1 VLCFY
6 YNINVGEKPMKNRT
20 KVKSIAIALSL
31 FLITLFIFEIFIK
44 ENSISKPELISITN
58 RHLIGRE
65 VITNGATVY
74 TKDDQS
80 GKEPILHSMPDNS
93 IIIDSEEFIPVAISQ
108 FKTTK
113 ENDRYITPK
122 IIFNNGSVAVFTKP
136 DGSGWELEKG
146 DSIIYSFE
154 KYLVDFSETQ
164 SMAVGYIKNNTM
176 TKGNIYEN
184 RTGKYTEEIQET
196 GEYYLYIANFSS
208 ENIALKEGSITFN
221 TNR

>member
-1 VLCFY
+1 
-6 YNINVGEKPMKNRT
+6 MKNRT
-20 KVKSIAIALSL
+20 KIKDIAIVLFL
-31 FLITLFIFEIFIK
+31 FLITLFIFESSIK
-44 ENSISKPELISITN
+44 EKNISKPELISIAN
-58 RHLIGRE
+58 MHLIGKE
-65 VITNGATVY
+65 VVYNGAAVY

-80 GKEPILHSMPDNS
+80 GIEPTIQYMPDNS
-93 IIIDSEEFIPVAISQ
+93 IIIGSEDFIPVAISQ

-113 ENDRYITPK
+113 KNDRYITPK

-146 DSIIYSFE
+146 DSINYSFE

-164 SMAVGYIKNNTM
+164 SMAVGYIKNGTL

-184 RTGKYTEEIQET
+184 RTGKYTVEILET

-208 ENIALKEGSITFN
+208 ENIALKDGSITFN